1 MQGGGK
7 KTPTN
12 QQPKGT
18 QEHDPTRM
26 PMQEEP
32 SSAWGH
38 EPEISAC
45 EFLMGKRLLRPRMLL
60 VKTVEAPLTT
70 TTQARVRPKKRGVQ
84 ADVSTFTSTV
94 ITRKTESMTKSE
106 ARMRTL
112 AGTLG
117 TARRNGILPNPPQTH
132 LLLLPPHFI
141 TVT

>member
-1 MQGGGK
+1 
-7 KTPTN
+7 
-12 QQPKGT
+12 
-18 QEHDPTRM
+18 
-26 PMQEEP
+26 MQEES

-45 EFLMGKRLLRPRMLL
+45 EFLMGKQLLRPRMLL

-70 TTQARVRPKKRGVQ
+70 ATQTRVRPKKRGVQ
-84 ADVSTFTSTV
+84 VDVSTFTSTV

-117 TARRNGILPNPPQTH
+117 TARRKGIILHPKPTPNPRLAAASLFYNPNVTQRASP
-132 LLLLPPHFI
+132 LL
-141 TVT
+141 